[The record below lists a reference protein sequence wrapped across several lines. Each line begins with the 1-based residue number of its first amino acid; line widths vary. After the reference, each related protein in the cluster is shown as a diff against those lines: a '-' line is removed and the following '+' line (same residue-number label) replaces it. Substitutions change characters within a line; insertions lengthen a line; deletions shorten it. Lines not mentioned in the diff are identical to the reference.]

1 MARRKSLLQEASRP
15 DTAPLRREYR
25 RVWGTVQRG
34 SAHPFGP
41 DRPFPD
47 FESWCAGRAALV
59 DSLDTF
65 GLHTEDFD
73 EGDDY

>member
-1 MARRKSLLQEASRP
+1 MARRKSLLQETSRP